1 MDEKIEINIENKKYY
16 ITFNIID
23 KYIKINIIPDNLLSI
38 FENQEF
44 IILCGKENI
53 NDSINFI
60 INDIKTN
67 NFNYNIIEKNKDN
80 KIQPLKLFLKSK
92 SISIL
97 FSNKIQFSDNNKKNI
112 EEELSEAIIQIRK
125 LIERNNE
132 LFISHEELKNQ
143 NKQLISIFN
152 LKIDTLKNYFTEKLN
167 TQTNKIE
174 QLQKVNNELYSLS
187 KNLTK
192 KIIDYQK
199 ILNDS
204 TIIQKKIEFYIKK
217 TEIKSHKKRI
227 NNFAKFPNSN
237 KFASCSD
244 DYGICIYDKINSSYE
259 TIIKIEKA
267 HSYWILDILA
277 YDSNHLISVGCDYFI
292 KIFQFDFNN
301 KSYKNI
307 CEYKRAH
314 DTNIQRIIKLSKD
327 IFATCSNDCK
337 IKIWNIFK
345 MENSKFKI
353 QLMNTLN
360 NYHSTWIQFIIL
372 VNKKIFASGCY
383 NSKIKIINS
392 ITFEKIGEFNNIRPT
407 GWNTVTRLNDSLI
420 AVGDRQI
427 YILNVIQMKI
437 VKVIRGDYSEI
448 RTLKYLNDNT
458 FLCSYQNG
466 IIEQYDCIFF
476 NKIGSIKE
484 NGAMYAI
491 EELND
496 GSIIFGGTNSSVLI
510 KSL

>member
-1 MDEKIEINIENKKYY
+1 
-16 ITFNIID
+16 
-23 KYIKINIIPDNLLSI
+23 
-38 FENQEF
+38 
-44 IILCGKENI
+44 
-53 NDSINFI
+53 
-60 INDIKTN
+60 
-67 NFNYNIIEKNKDN
+67 
-80 KIQPLKLFLKSK
+80 
-92 SISIL
+92 
-97 FSNKIQFSDNNKKNI
+97 
-112 EEELSEAIIQIRK
+112 
-125 LIERNNE
+125 
-132 LFISHEELKNQ
+132 
-143 NKQLISIFN
+143 
-152 LKIDTLKNYFTEKLN
+152 
-167 TQTNKIE
+167 
-174 QLQKVNNELYSLS
+174 
-187 KNLTK
+187 
-192 KIIDYQK
+192 
-199 ILNDS
+199 
-204 TIIQKKIEFYIKK
+204 
-217 TEIKSHKKRI
+217 
-227 NNFAKFPNSN
+227 
-237 KFASCSD
+237 
-244 DYGICIYDKINSSYE
+244 
-259 TIIKIEKA
+259 
-267 HSYWILDILA
+267 
-277 YDSNHLISVGCDYFI
+277 
-292 KIFQFDFNN
+292 
-301 KSYKNI
+301 
-307 CEYKRAH
+307 
-314 DTNIQRIIKLSKD
+314 
-327 IFATCSNDCK
+327 
-337 IKIWNIFK
+337 